1 MNTLIRSMLIAATL
15 LPSQALL
22 DKPMV
27 FGQVHGA
34 QNPEGAQRAELQ
46 EKLRQI
52 SSDKAGYASA
62 IVSRWEDAGRTSGRW
77 DESFSSNLYISLMRL
92 QPVNLLAAGE
102 ATSFEAMMA
111 VVATGHQPKP
121 RTVAE
126 PGQGGPIPGLG
137 ETNADL
143 VYTAVTPCRIVDTR
157 NAGGPIAAGTSAAF
171 LVDASTFTSQG
182 GFNGDCGIP
191 FSASAAVAMTI
202 TVTQPEKAGYF
213 TAWAIGGAQP
223 FASVLNYLANQTL
236 ATTAI
241 IPVAPGTGGNGFML
255 FSLADAHV
263 VVDVVGY
270 FAAPVATALACVTVS
285 SGAVAAPINSW
296 FPIDAACPAGTTA
309 TGGGYDTTEG
319 TLGYPDVWL
328 TSVPNANGWR
338 TWVDNQA
345 GAPRNILTYAVCCQI
360 PGR

>member
-1 MNTLIRSMLIAATL
+1 MKTLIRSMLVAVTL
-15 LPSQALL
+15 LSSQALI
-22 DKPMV
+22 DIPMV
-27 FGQVHGA
+27 FGQVHG
-34 QNPEGAQRAELQ
+34 QNPEAAQRAEYQ

-52 SSDKAGYASA
+52 TSDKAGYASA
-62 IVSRWEDAGRTSGRW
+62 LVSRWEASGQASGRW
-77 DESFSSNLYISLMRL
+77 DESFSSNLYIALMRL
-92 QPVNLLAAGE
+92 QPVNLLEAGE
-102 ATSFEAMMA
+102 ASSFEAMMA
-111 VVATGHQPKP
+111 VIATGRRPKP
-121 RTVAE
+121 RTEGE
-126 PGQGGPIPGLG
+126 PRQSVLPAVLG
-137 ETNADL
+137 ATNDDL
-143 VYTAVTPCRIVDTR
+143 VYTPVAPCRIVDTR

-171 LVDASTFTSQG
+171 IVDASTFTSQG

-202 TVTQPEKAGYF
+202 TVTQPESAGYF
-213 TAWAIGGAQP
+213 TAWAIGNPQP
-223 FASVLNYLANQTL
+223 FASVLNYLANQTI
-236 ATTAI
+236 ATTSI
-241 IPVAPGTGGNGFML
+241 IPVLPGTGGNGFML
-255 FSLADAHV
+255 FSVANAHV

-270 FAAPVATALACVTVS
+270 FAAPVATALNCVTVS
-285 SGAVAAPINSW
+285 SGAVAAPVNTW